1 MSRLTLQ
8 NKYIAFLIT
17 TLLLVLLLNGFLF
30 VQLLG
35 TRSENEHQQRIYL
48 TFDELHEELNSLK
61 QQVTKV
67 SNNLAQRQDI
77 LSSVNLINRY
87 QNVEN
92 YQPLIFDVEKE
103 NLATELALNAHTAD
117 IDISILL
124 DREDNPIAFYFEESE
139 VALSGYISYE
149 DGQPK
154 IMVATG
160 DSDNYLPYNRALPSF
175 LFTPQQS
182 SPGLDKAAQSS
193 LIVEQNGL
201 YSTSTSYLRT
211 THIDNTEQVFGKII
225 VAKEISSRGF
235 TSAIAHLGVEFS
247 MYLSGSQPT
256 NPLER
261 LYLDGPQVHQP
272 SLEESHKSGHSIH
285 PLINR
290 GGYLFSA
297 ASLPIQ
303 NKGSGVFI
311 VGFKQALIEEQIADF
326 RLSILIVLLITA
338 FVITPLAIYLMNS
351 GLLRPLKQLTDGVH
365 NISKGDFIQVEGAT
379 RKDELGEL
387 AASFNNMVGELKRRE
402 DQLRTLSM
410 ATEQSPVSILISSP
424 NDLIE
429 YVNPQFEITSGFTA
443 NEVVGHTMSFLFK
456 QSGVDE
462 EQANQLRATVASGK
476 GWFGEFSP
484 RKKNGESYRL
494 RISIA
499 PIGLAD
505 GTITHYLYIAED
517 ITEQSINE
525 EILRNSQK
533 MDAVGQLTGGIA
545 HDFNNI
551 LGIVMGNLELLKIS
565 LKDQPVELERIDR
578 ALTSTQRGAQL
589 TRKLLGFSRQDPRG
603 QEVTQINQFI
613 EGMQELIAKSITAV
627 IQVKT
632 HLAKDLWPVEIDSGD
647 LEDAIL
653 NLSLNARDAMPLGG
667 VLVIET
673 ANKHLD
679 ANYVKQ
685 HPTALEGDYVMV
697 SISDTGTGMSEEVQ
711 QKIFDPFFTTK
722 ELGKGTGLGL
732 SMVYGFV
739 LRSGGHIQLYSE
751 QGKGTS
757 FHLYIPRA
765 MNEHNATSDGE
776 QATLPRGNETIL
788 IVDDE
793 ETLSEVAESSLQQLG
808 YQTLVAYSGKEAL
821 EILAK
826 TGEIDLIFSDVV
838 MPGGVDGY
846 QLAFAAL
853 KQQSTVK
860 VLLTSGFTSK
870 REEFTNEE
878 HNIYLKLAENLLGK
892 PYNLSELA
900 VAIRRTLDAS
910 APQ

>member
-1 MSRLTLQ
+1 
-8 NKYIAFLIT
+8 
-17 TLLLVLLLNGFLF
+17 
-30 VQLLG
+30 
-35 TRSENEHQQRIYL
+35 
-48 TFDELHEELNSLK
+48 
-61 QQVTKV
+61 
-67 SNNLAQRQDI
+67 
-77 LSSVNLINRY
+77 
-87 QNVEN
+87 
-92 YQPLIFDVEKE
+92 
-103 NLATELALNAHTAD
+103 
-117 IDISILL
+117 
-124 DREDNPIAFYFEESE
+124 
-139 VALSGYISYE
+139 
-149 DGQPK
+149 
-154 IMVATG
+154 
-160 DSDNYLPYNRALPSF
+160 
-175 LFTPQQS
+175 
-182 SPGLDKAAQSS
+182 
-193 LIVEQNGL
+193 
-201 YSTSTSYLRT
+201 
-211 THIDNTEQVFGKII
+211 
-225 VAKEISSRGF
+225 
-235 TSAIAHLGVEFS
+235 
-247 MYLSGSQPT
+247 
-256 NPLER
+256 
-261 LYLDGPQVHQP
+261 
-272 SLEESHKSGHSIH
+272 
-285 PLINR
+285 
-290 GGYLFSA
+290 
-297 ASLPIQ
+297 
-303 NKGSGVFI
+303 
-311 VGFKQALIEEQIADF
+311 
-326 RLSILIVLLITA
+326 
-338 FVITPLAIYLMNS
+338 
-351 GLLRPLKQLTDGVH
+351 
-365 NISKGDFIQVEGAT
+365 
-379 RKDELGEL
+379 
-387 AASFNNMVGELKRRE
+387 
-402 DQLRTLSM
+402 
-410 ATEQSPVSILISSP
+410 
-424 NDLIE
+424 
-429 YVNPQFEITSGFTA
+429 
-443 NEVVGHTMSFLFK
+443 
-456 QSGVDE
+456 
-462 EQANQLRATVASGK
+462 
-476 GWFGEFSP
+476 
-484 RKKNGESYRL
+484 
-494 RISIA
+494 
-499 PIGLAD
+499 
-505 GTITHYLYIAED
+505 
-517 ITEQSINE
+517 
-525 EILRNSQK
+525 